1 MTPMRI
7 LVTRE
12 LVAATRTAGV
22 PLAALAMLA
31 SGTAF
36 VLVWAPRV
44 PTLTPGNLYEQ
55 ARAVQWI
62 VLAAILPWT
71 AVRSSPMDRR
81 DAIALMSPLMPAR
94 PSAAI
99 AAKVLGAFLVQL
111 TVILGGLPAL
121 VLAQQAAAV
130 PLATVFADLSP
141 VLGLAL
147 LAAAA
152 STGSIIFAADGLRA
166 ALWASVIVLGVVL
179 SALGWSSNLW
189 TVGALCA
196 VAGMAITACLCS
208 IAGGSPD
215 VDGTHGS

>member
-1 MTPMRI
+1 MRT
-7 LVTRE
+7 LATRE
-12 LVAATRTAGV
+12 LVAATRTAAV
-22 PLAALAMLA
+22 PVAALALLA

-36 VLVWAPRV
+36 VLIWAPRV

-55 ARAVQWI
+55 ARTAQWI
-62 VLAAILPWT
+62 VLAAVLPWT

-94 PSAAI
+94 PSVAI
-99 AAKVLGAFLVQL
+99 AAKVLGAVLVQL
-111 TVILGGLPAL
+111 TVVLAGLPAL

-130 PLATVFADLSP
+130 PLASVFADLLP

-147 LAAAA
+147 LVSAA

-166 ALWASVIVLGVVL
+166 ALWASVIVLGVSV
-179 SALGWSSNLW
+179 SALGWTSNLW
-189 TVGALCA
+189 TAGALCA
-196 VAGMAITACLCS
+196 AAGMAMTACLCS

-215 VDGTHGS
+215 MDGTHGR